1 LFCIDTELPSQT
13 VPYTE
18 TESRQHVLRTRD
30 VISNTSVA
38 LQTMQHYRGP
48 PYDPSALS
56 IDAGISVYSAIRGPK
71 KSDSA
76 AAPDANGV
84 VDDDDFVMVP
94 SAASRKSNKRASGKA
109 KSRTRSATK
118 TLPSKQQAST
128 PSDEHAFV
136 RWAPGSSDPLQALI
150 NPRNAR
156 AAEPPVPPC
165 LKNFSLSPWNPAPHH
180 LRLRGQLLYLCATT
194 LEGDFLHITSTPKGF
209 YVDRSDNNHFDPSP
223 RQPKTPG
230 GPIYYS
236 NLFSLFSA
244 FSRLFVSHLAESL
257 SLADPLDFD
266 PLSSMNLTNCL
277 PANPWLTFTPTP
289 TADNIRSQAAYLLTG
304 STTPDSLPAARD
316 WNEELVQIRELPRS
330 TADERLL
337 RDRVLA
343 RFYSDFAA
351 AAARIVPAIV
361 RGELPPV
368 NPNEPREQATC
379 IHNNTL
385 FTPAEDALGQYAHL
399 GGHEAARVCVVK
411 DVAGIRSLN
420 SLDIDKLNLMAT
432 AVVDYQGERWLAQ
445 SLVPGIFNRPAE
457 ETETAKQDETTA
469 EGEKKAEGE
478 TKTEAETKDASTNPF
493 RIVYGSVDTEHPDQA
508 HVADPSFHELAKKVA
523 TAAHLALHTVTDV
536 SGRETQL
543 YTSVDSHGVVGSDGR
558 SYLIDV
564 CEYFA

>member
-1 LFCIDTELPSQT
+1 
-13 VPYTE
+13 
-18 TESRQHVLRTRD
+18 VL
-30 VISNTSVA
+30 SNTSTA

-56 IDAGISVYSAIRGPK
+56 IDAGISVYSAVRGPRRA
-71 KSDSA
+71 DQDPT
-76 AAPDANGV
+76 PDANGV
-84 VDDDDFVMVP
+84 VDDDFVMVP
-94 SAASRKSNKRASGKA
+94 NATATRKPNKRAGGKNKGRPRSGPK
-109 KSRTRSATK
+109 TSA
-118 TLPSKQQAST
+118 KQQAST
-128 PSDEHAFV
+128 PQDNRNNDHAFNG
-136 RWAPGSSDPLQALI
+136 WTAGSTEPLQGLI
-150 NPRNAR
+150 VPRKVR
-156 AAEPPVPPC
+156 ASEPSAPQC
-165 LKNFSLSPWNPAPHH
+165 LKTFSLSPWNPPPHH
-180 LRLRGQLLYLCATT
+180 LRLRGQLLYLSVTT
-194 LEGDFLHITSTPKGF
+194 LEGDYLHITSTPKGF
-209 YVDRSDNNHFDPSP
+209 YVDRSDNTHFDPAP
-223 RQPKTPG
+223 RQPKSPRT
-230 GPIYYS
+230 PIYHS

-257 SLADPLDFD
+257 SPADPLDFD
-266 PLSSMNLTNCL
+266 PLSSMNPTNCL
-277 PANPWLTFTPTP
+277 PANPWLTFSPTP
-289 TADNIRSQAAYLLTG
+289 TADHIRSQAAYLLTG
-304 STTPDSLPAARD
+304 STSAESLPAARD

-385 FTPAEDALGQYAHL
+385 FTPAEDALGQYGHL

-411 DVAGIRSLN
+411 DVAGIQALN
-420 SLDIDKLNLMAT
+420 ALDIDKLNLMAT

-457 ETETAKQDETTA
+457 EPAAEVSKDE
-469 EGEKKAEGE
+469 EGSE
-478 TKTEAETKDASTNPF
+478 TKTETASSTSPF
-493 RIVYGSVDTEHPDQA
+493 RIVYGSVDTERPDEA
-508 HVADPSFHELAKKVA
+508 HIADPAFHELAQKVA
-523 TAAHLALHTVTDV
+523 TGAHLALHTVSDV

-564 CEYFA
+564 CECRVGARICYHSKRVG